1 MNIAEE
7 RKKID
12 TILDEYRA
20 RVDMIPDEQFT
31 ETPINGGWSCAEV
44 YSHIMQTT
52 LASFIGLERC
62 AYKNSEL
69 TSKGLSFWGIYVM
82 VIGSF
87 PPVKVKVPPKVEAR
101 MPATKVSKEEAK
113 NLIIKCRKRVDE
125 MLPVIKDAS
134 PASRFKHPR
143 LGMLNAAQWF
153 KFIRIHLAHHLNQ
166 LKRIENKL
174 RKA

>member
-1 MNIAEE
+1 MNIAKE

-12 TILDEYRA
+12 TVLDDYRA
-20 RVDMIPDEQFT
+20 RLDTIPDEQFT
-31 ETPINGGWSCAEV
+31 ETPGNGGWSCAEV
-44 YSHIMQTT
+44 YSHIMQST

-62 AYKNSEL
+62 AYKNSEP
-69 TSKGLSFWGIYVM
+69 TSKGLNIWGKYVM
-82 VIGSF
+82 ISGSF

-101 MPATKVSKEEAK
+101 FPATKITKEEAK
-113 NLIIKCRKRVDE
+113 NFIIKCRKRVED

-134 PASRFKHPR
+134 PDSRFKHPR

-153 KFIRIHLAHHLNQ
+153 KFIRIHLAHHLKQ

-174 RKA
+174 RKV